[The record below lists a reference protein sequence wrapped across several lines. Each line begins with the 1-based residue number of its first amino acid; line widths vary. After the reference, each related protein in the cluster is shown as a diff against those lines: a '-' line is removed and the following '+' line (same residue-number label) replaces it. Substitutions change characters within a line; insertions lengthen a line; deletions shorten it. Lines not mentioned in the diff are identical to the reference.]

1 MGVVVDRCHFGG
13 NTVLIA
19 TEIDYS
25 VEALVATTAMAAGDY
40 TSVVAT
46 LAAMFG
52 HHKRTFGFSAGDF
65 TEVCDHPGAG
75 SWGVRAEGTDC
86 HDVSDPS
93 GLREELDRVALGKP
107 HHGFLYLGS
116 FAGKATH
123 PTATPRW
130 IHGADADYTD
140 VEELFYGRFDIG
152 LGSAMVNLKG
162 VLVLFKGASR
172 LFGN

>member
-1 MGVVVDRCHFGG
+1 M
-13 NTVLIA
+13 
-19 TEIDYS
+19 
-25 VEALVATTAMAAGDY
+25 ATTTMAAGDY

-46 LAAMFG
+46 LAAMLG
-52 HHKRTFGFSAGDF
+52 HHKRTFGFAAGDL

-93 GLREELDRVALGKP
+93 GLREELDRVAFGKS

-116 FAGKATH
+116 FAGKATYS
-123 PTATPRW
+123 TAAPRW
-130 IHGADADYTD
+130 IHGADADHTD

-152 LGSAMVNLKG
+152 LGSAMVNLKC
-162 VLVLFKGASR
+162 VLVLFQSTGSF
-172 LFGN
+172 FGD